1 MSTLGFYSHVNTKPK
16 ATEFSLQSIRKFY
29 PDAPIAISCD
39 NAFDYTEMCKKYNV
53 KYFHND
59 TSLGYPTQPYGYKID
74 GVLKFLDRMYEGVS
88 VLGTDYFM
96 MSEDD
101 IVIVAPIKLDDDW
114 HMAGQPLLYDDQVPK
129 MSDKFLDVI
138 EAFSRVRPKQ
148 NYYNCG
154 GGSIFKTST
163 FLENYAR
170 VRLFYETNLEYIQQ
184 HIYPSL
190 GWMDCFMCVF
200 FLLCGKEINQ
210 NHELLN
216 IWPTQI
222 PYDLTKVPPDV
233 SIVHNFK
240 DYYE

>member
-1 MSTLGFYSHVNTKPK
+1 VSTLGFYSHVNTKPK

-29 PDAPIAISCD
+29 PNAPISISCD

-53 KYFHND
+53 TYFHNN
-59 TSLGYPTQPYGYKID
+59 TSLGYPEQPFGYGTE

-88 VLGTDYFM
+88 ILGTDYFM

-101 IVIVAPIKLDDDW
+101 IVIMSPIEINESW
-114 HMAGQPLLYDDQVPK
+114 HMAGQPLYYEGQVPA
-129 MSDKFLDVI
+129 MPEKFLDII
-138 EAFSRVRPKQ
+138 EKFSGVRPKQ

-163 FLENYAR
+163 FLQNYAKIR
-170 VRLFYETNLEYIQQ
+170 SFYEINLEYIQIY
-184 HIYPSL
+184 IYPPL

-210 NHELLN
+210 NHNLLN

-222 PYDLTKVPPDV
+222 PYDLTKVSSDV
-233 SIVHNFK
+233 NIVHNFK